1 MNHLKYWLEQ
11 QLAGNK
17 IPLNLPQDQQDLC
30 GLTLSNAIAAHA
42 AWIDKLQLTLKGQ
55 NPEEYDP
62 EIVGA
67 DHLCAVGKWLY
78 GDGKKLDKFKEYET
92 LKKEHAAFH
101 ECAGGILKKHKQ
113 KRFADAMFA
122 LRNDLVTLSNNVQ
135 IALVALLIVYQE
147 NKK

>member
-17 IPLNLPQDQQDLC
+17 IPLNLPQDQQDLH
-30 GLTLSNAIAAHA
+30 GLTLGNAIAAHA
-42 AWIDKLQLTLKGQ
+42 AWIDKLQLTLRGQ

-78 GDGKKLDKFKEYET
+78 GDGKKLEQFKEYET

-101 ECAGGILKKHKQ
+101 ECAGGILKKHQQ

-122 LRNDLVTLSNNVQ
+122 LRNELVELSNNVQ